1 MYALMPVGN
10 GRPSLLLI
18 IQATALISSASL
30 GLLPSG
36 DASPLNPISYSRYGA
51 AALCAGPASA
61 SAARAVPIQVRRA
74 KAMAADI
81 VRLRGVSRLTCSSG
95 NLRGWFRLLK
105 VRKEN
110 PAMWRRITALTVAAL
125 LTGAVGVSAQIYTP
139 ESLERYFRLEWRS
152 EEHTSELQSR
162 LHLVCRL
169 LLEKKKKNLRYRD
182 TGRLTTTAYTQ

>member
-51 AALCAGPASA
+51 AALRAGPARA
-61 SAARAVPIQVRRA
+61 SPARAVAIQVRRA

-81 VRLRGVSRLTCSSG
+81 VRLRGVSRPTCSSG
-95 NLRGWFRLLK
+95 NLRAWFRLLK

-110 PAMWRRITALTVAAL
+110 PSHVAANH
-125 LTGAVGVSAQIYTP
+125 SAHG
-139 ESLERYFRLEWRS
+139 RS
-152 EEHTSELQSR
+152 EERRVGKECRRLCRSR
-162 LHLVCRL
+162 WSP
-169 LLEKKKKNLRYRD
+169 
-182 TGRLTTTAYTQ
+182 